1 MTVNE
6 SPPSPHRRLGYVRR
20 SPVGQ
25 ATDGQLD
32 GVGID
37 KRYEDCA
44 SAKDADRPQL
54 RRLLDDAGEGD
65 VLYVESLDRLARD
78 LHDLLA
84 LVRQL
89 TRKGVRI
96 EFVRD
101 HLVLGGEDR
110 MVEMQ
115 LTMMSAFMEF
125 ERAIARERQR
135 EGIEKARGDGV
146 YKGRQRKLNEEQVRQ
161 LKEMAGHRK
170 IADIARHFQISRET
184 VYQYLRP
191 AKPKADA

>member
-6 SPPSPHRRLGYVRR
+6 PPPSPHRRLGYVRR

-25 ATDGQLD
+25 GTDGQLD

-44 SAKDADRPQL
+44 SAKAVDRPQL

-101 HLVLGGEDR
+101 RLVFGGEDR

-115 LTMMSAFMEF
+115 LKMMSAFVEF

-146 YKGRQRKLNEEQVRQ
+146 YKGRQRKLNEEQVHQ

-170 IADIARHFQISRET
+170 IAEIARYFQISRET